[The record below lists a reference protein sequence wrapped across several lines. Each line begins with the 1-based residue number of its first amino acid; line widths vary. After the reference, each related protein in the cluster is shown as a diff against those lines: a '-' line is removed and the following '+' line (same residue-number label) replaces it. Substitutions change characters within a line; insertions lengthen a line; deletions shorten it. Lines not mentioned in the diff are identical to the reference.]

1 MVKKIDFISAC
12 TLLLI
17 FLSICVPLTLAQVD
31 YWGYSKISA
40 YATNV
45 NDYST
50 SSVNTYRYEFTIADP
65 PTGSNLTNTIEV
77 RNDDTG
83 ENYSINLSIG
93 DVVYLDYEGLNP
105 TEISVNPTS
114 DPDYYTVIYEGEV
127 LDLQVNSILIP
138 EFPPVLIAPIFMM
151 ITLLVIIY
159 RKKG

>member
-1 MVKKIDFISAC
+1 MVKKIDFISAF

-17 FLSICVPLTLAQVD
+17 SLSICVPLTLAQVD

-40 YATNV
+40 YATNL

-114 DPDYYTVIYEGEV
+114 DPD
-127 LDLQVNSILIP
+127 
-138 EFPPVLIAPIFMM
+138 
-151 ITLLVIIY
+151 
-159 RKKG
+159 